1 MNLASTDKYKKI
13 KEQLEQGYG
22 CRISG
27 SRDMYQVPSKM
38 FFATDKDIWLLGKL
52 RKEEEEIY
60 NKFGLQHYFNQF
72 SFGDL
77 T

>member
-1 MNLASTDKYKKI
+1 
-13 KEQLEQGYG
+13 
-22 CRISG
+22 
-27 SRDMYQVPSKM
+27 M